1 MPEAGAAIGFVI
13 VFNAAAPALIWGP
26 DTAWNMLAGHVQL
39 LLRVVTLADPSE
51 NGIQIPTHRSQG
63 LAVAVA
69 RYLQTYPPGHPLFI
83 DRDYD
88 DNSCTE
94 RAGARSDPNYCR
106 RHPLFVQFMDLP
118 GPTAA
123 RIVTAVLL
131 LIAVAMAWRMRRE
144 WLLAQT
150 QRGSQAYSSLAP
162 EWAATAF
169 AALLSPLAW
178 HQHLILVLPC
188 GYLVLRDALTRANR
202 SRLREVALGI
212 IFICV
217 WVLQRDPLSKK
228 YSLIVMSY
236 HLDVLAV
243 LILIVLTLTIEGA
256 IVPLGKTSG
265 AIAVGGQRLVGVQR

>member
-1 MPEAGAAIGFVI
+1 LLIWKRRFAEAGAAIGFVI

-26 DTAWNMLAGHVQL
+26 DTAWNMLAGHVHL

-63 LAVAVA
+63 LTFAVS

-94 RAGARSDPNYCR
+94 RASARSDPNYCR

-118 GPTAA
+118 GPTAGW
-123 RIVTAVLL
+123 IVTAVLL

-162 EWAATAF
+162 EWAVATAF

-188 GYLVLRDALTRANR
+188 GYLVLRDALTRVNR

-217 WVLQRDPLSKK
+217 WVLQRDNETLANA
-228 YSLIVMSY
+228 MSY

-243 LILIVLTLTIEGA
+243 LIMIVLT
-256 IVPLGKTSG
+256 
-265 AIAVGGQRLVGVQR
+265 